1 MDQWIML
8 DYGISITIPLKFK
21 TICSPLHAF
30 IHSYLDLIGYAV
42 INSQSFHFLFYWIN
56 TGVSLGCV
64 KIMQSV
70 EQLCLPVS
78 IINIIN

>member
-1 MDQWIML
+1 ML

-42 INSQSFHFLFYWIN
+42 INSQSFHFLFY
-56 TGVSLGCV
+56 
-64 KIMQSV
+64 
-70 EQLCLPVS
+70 
-78 IINIIN
+78 